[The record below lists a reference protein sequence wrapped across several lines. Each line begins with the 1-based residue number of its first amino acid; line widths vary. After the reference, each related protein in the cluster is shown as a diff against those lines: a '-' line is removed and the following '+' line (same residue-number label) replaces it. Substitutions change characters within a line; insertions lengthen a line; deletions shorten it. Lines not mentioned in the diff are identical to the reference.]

1 MSFINR
7 DKHRNVSDYYVTPT
21 SEINTFLDARG
32 EDVNSTR
39 HNFLAEKVT
48 MKRYFRLFLE

>member
-1 MSFINR
+1 MSFTNR

-32 EDVNSTR
+32 GR
-39 HNFLAEKVT
+39 C
-48 MKRYFRLFLE
+48 